1 MPRYTF
7 IKYNDGEP
15 DADMLADTAGIDCD
29 VCKNCHDGIFMAVER
44 RGPMWRAA
52 DVLFHEK
59 NSDAPKYWASVAE
72 MAEDGSPDAWHP
84 EYGEASEMDA
94 DMYRCGLCNVTIRS
108 RDNSKAHY
116 TT

>member
-15 DADMLADTAGIDCD
+15 DADMLADTAGISCD
-29 VCKNCHDGIFMAVER
+29 VCKRCHDSQRAIAC
-44 RGPMWRAA
+44 AA

-59 NSDAPKYWASVAE
+59 NSDAPKYWATVAE
-72 MAEDGSPDAWHP
+72 MAADGSPDAGHP

-94 DMYRCGLCNVTIRS
+94 DMYRCALCSMKLES
-108 RDNSKAHY
+108 RDNSEANY